1 MLAAGSAILDLYHNY
16 GQVIPFSS
24 SLNKLCPML
33 YDTLLAKPP
42 EMDIEDPS
50 DVQKNNYIAK
60 YEKKLYAYKSSRDA
74 NKITNVPAVVG
85 FICHYLSLNKSL
97 ELVCPMV
104 DVALFEGVPDKVFAS
119 DGSLLPKRGPQARGR
134 RVDQFTLKFKRRG
147 VRNDIGTTY
156 SLSMMVKQLITDPT
170 HLEEPS
176 EDDPEFNK
184 CHGFNLN
191 MCVTIAEL
199 KKDGVKFSL
208 ETWKNMKKDP
218 VGWVEKAFPL
228 VRPKSSATKKRKRK
242 EDVGDDYEEDVD
254 MEEDQEVEE
263 VDETHPSDH
272 FSKDFKVAVPSKVV
286 NDIIGDISM
295 DQAEHLVAKVDEK
308 LVTQVEILCRMVAA
322 REAMLKHSQQRHLP
336 ISEEYFQEPPKISK
350 KTKRA
355 ITQKTSPHAD
365 GFSLDVLQ
373 LIRAVYQYVLQKCVL
388 EGGDV
393 PIDDPLQQLRKM
405 REVSVNLNDAR
416 RIMAVFC
423 RDFCESEGPA
433 TMLFRSFDEHK
444 DQNATNVSGMYITSV
459 AINVWL

>member
-1 MLAAGSAILDLYHNY
+1 
-16 GQVIPFSS
+16 
-24 SLNKLCPML
+24 
-33 YDTLLAKPP
+33 
-42 EMDIEDPS
+42 
-50 DVQKNNYIAK
+50 
-60 YEKKLYAYKSSRDA
+60 
-74 NKITNVPAVVG
+74 
-85 FICHYLSLNKSL
+85 
-97 ELVCPMV
+97 
-104 DVALFEGVPDKVFAS
+104 
-119 DGSLLPKRGPQARGR
+119 
-134 RVDQFTLKFKRRG
+134 
-147 VRNDIGTTY
+147 
-156 SLSMMVKQLITDPT
+156 MMVKQLITDPT
-170 HLEEPS
+170 RLEEPS

-228 VRPKSSATKKRKRK
+228 VIPKSSVRKKRKRK
-242 EDVGDDYEEDVD
+242 EDVGDDDEEDVE
-254 MEEDQEVEE
+254 MEDQEVEE
-263 VDETHPSDH
+263 VDETHPSDR
-272 FSKDFKVAVPSKVV
+272 FSKDFKAAVPSKVV
-286 NDIIGDISM
+286 NDIIGDILM
-295 DQAEHLVAKVDEK
+295 DGAEGLVAKVDEK

-322 REAMLKHSQQRHLP
+322 REAVLKHSQQRHLP

-393 PIDDPLQQLRKM
+393 PIDDPLQQLRKL

-444 DQNATNVSGMYITSV
+444 DQNATNVSGMYITTVLLLMFGYSNQSC
-459 AINVWL
+459 AHQC